1 MHNAS
6 KNRIS
11 ELKKRVNEQ
20 CRILGSLAESLEGGN
35 RLRQLLRRVEGH
47 CEALSS
53 LASGGVPVEGEGF
66 VLSWPERRSLF
77 LQYLEFKRY
86 EPANAKNMLNY
97 LDRFIKKP

>member
-1 MHNAS
+1 MPNAS

-20 CRILGSLAESLEGGN
+20 CRILGSLAESLEGED
-35 RLRQLLRRVEGH
+35 RLGRLFKRVEGH

-53 LASGGVPVEGEGF
+53 LASGSVSVGGEGF
-66 VLSWPERRSLF
+66 VLSWPETRQMF

-86 EPANAKNMLNY
+86 EH
-97 LDRFIKKP
+97 